1 MAVKRARAIW
11 ASLSA
16 CFARPA
22 VDATAGPSLLRYI
35 EVRREAE
42 RAIGERAWMLLTC
55 YGKLMAGPHSGSY
68 VSALAGEEQLEL
80 VRRLQSGETVPV
92 HLMHRHRS
100 EDYRTSSLRW
110 TPTGLVMVFSD
121 REVPA

>member
-1 MAVKRARAIW
+1 MAVDGA
-11 ASLSA
+11 
-16 CFARPA
+16 
-22 VDATAGPSLLRYI
+22 AGPCWLRYI

-42 RAIGERAWMLLTC
+42 SVIGERAWLLLTC
-55 YGKLMAGPHSGSY
+55 YGKLMAGPRSGSY
-68 VSALAGEEQLEL
+68 VGALAGEEQLKL

-100 EDYRTSSLRW
+100 GDYRASSLRW
-110 TPTGLVMVFSD
+110 TPSGLVMVYSD

>member
-1 MAVKRARAIW
+1 MYTSFYRSLRARLGAPV
-11 ASLSA
+11 A
-16 CFARPA
+16 
-22 VDATAGPSLLRYI
+22 DAAAGPSLLRYV

-42 RAIGERAWMLLTC
+42 RVIGERAWLLLTC
-55 YGKLMAGPHSGSY
+55 YGKLMAGPRSGSY
-68 VSALAGEEQLEL
+68 VSALAGDEQLKL

-100 EDYRTSSLRW
+100 GNYESSSLRW
-110 TPTGLVMVFSD
+110 TPAGLVMVFSD